1 MSTCYEEAAKLI
13 IKRAIRSAIFIDE
26 NAKEPYSEENPSET
40 DRSISL
46 YQQMKNNGVSLS
58 IFKYSNTCYN
68 EQKEYLFAN
77 RDLVLLDWKL
87 EGEGQGGEKSL
98 ELLDEI
104 VNEQKHIHF
113 CVIYTSENKDS
124 VLKNLLSYFSNT
136 TKEEYDEIRMNL
148 AAQEEDIKEILP
160 ELDELSVKRF
170 EADCKNLC
178 NTFRKTKPDLFKMIR
193 KNVETHSPLCS
204 LIKCGM
210 AFDEKSI
217 KSNKH
222 EPCPSSID
230 AFLYALCIKNIII
243 IILNKSEVTPGNLF
257 QKFADTLVSYRWGV
271 MQLVGLEMQNIQKK
285 SSSFI
290 DEQILK
296 VTKKALGYHKYKSN
310 IGFDDYL
317 RTVMLEQ
324 LSLNLR
330 EEKLTLVDAIDCEEY
345 DDKLQEEYISMNVFY
360 NSACIKRNRPLTFG
374 DVFRCDRS
382 YYICITALC
391 DCAKPEKRDNCFY
404 FAKGTSITSTKAMEI
419 GDKGFIS
426 YLNSRE
432 YVKWNLHIDNVD
444 EPVYIVPE
452 TFIILDNMIKEQK
465 LEANKLILENG
476 ELTLKKYC
484 LEYVTTI
491 KQNYAQRIANHAFS
505 HPVRV
510 GIDFVKKEKD

>member
-1 MSTCYEEAAKLI
+1 MPTYEETAKII
-13 IKRAIRSAIFIDE
+13 IKEAIRSAIFIDE
-26 NAKEPYSEENPSET
+26 NAKEPYSEDNPSET
-40 DRSISL
+40 ERSISL

-58 IFKYSNTCYN
+58 ICKYSNACYN

-87 EGEGQGGEKSL
+87 EGEEQGGEKSL

-104 VNEQKHIHF
+104 VNRQKHIHF

-124 VLKNLLSYFSNT
+124 VLKNLLSYFSDT

-148 AAQEEDIKEILP
+148 ADQEEEIKEILP
-160 ELDELSVKRF
+160 VLDELSVKRH
-170 EADCKNLC
+170 EAECKELY
-178 NTFRKTKPDLFKMIR
+178 KTIRRTKRDLLTLILQ
-193 KNVETHSPLCS
+193 NVVCDSSLCS

-222 EPCPSSID
+222 EPFPSSID
-230 AFLYALCIKNIII
+230 ASLYALCIKNIII
-243 IILNKSEVTPGNLF
+243 IILNKNEVTPGNLF

-285 SSSFI
+285 NSSFI

-296 VTKKALGYHKYKSN
+296 VTKKALGYHKYKN
-310 IGFDDYL
+310 KGFDDYL

-330 EEKLTLVDAIDCEEY
+330 EEKLTLVDAIDSEEY
-345 DDKLQEEYISMNVFY
+345 DEKLQEEYISMNVFY
-360 NSACIKRNRPLTFG
+360 NSACLKRDRPLTFG
-374 DVFRCDRS
+374 DVFRCDNS
-382 YYICITALC
+382 YFICITALC

-404 FAKGTSITSTKAMEI
+404 FAKGTSITSTKALEI

-426 YLNSRE
+426 YLNSKE
-432 YVKWNLHIDNVD
+432 YVKWNLKKDNAD

-452 TFIILDNMIKEQK
+452 PLIILDNVIKGQK
-465 LEANKLILENG
+465 LEANKLIQENG
-476 ELTLKKYC
+476 KLIRKTYI

-491 KQNYAQRIANHAFS
+491 KQNYAQRVANHAFT
-505 HPVRV
+505 HPLRV
-510 GIDFVKKEKD
+510 GIDFVKK

>member
-1 MSTCYEEAAKLI
+1 MPTYEEAAKLI
-13 IKRAIRSAIFIDE
+13 IKGAIRSAIFIDE
-26 NAKEPYSEENPSET
+26 NAKEPYSEDNPSET

-58 IFKYSNTCYN
+58 ICKYSNACYN

-87 EGEGQGGEKSL
+87 EGEEQGCEKSL

-148 AAQEEDIKEILP
+148 ADQEEEIKEILDV
-160 ELDELSVKRF
+160 LDELSVKRY
-170 EADCKNLC
+170 EVECEYMYKNI
-178 NTFRKTKPDLFKMIR
+178 RRTKRDLLTSILQ
-193 KNVETHSPLCS
+193 NVVSDSPLCS

-217 KSNKH
+217 KSDKH

-230 AFLYALCIKNIII
+230 ASLYALSIKNIII
-243 IILNKSEVTPGNLF
+243 VILNKNEVTPNNLF

-271 MQLVGLEMQNIQKK
+271 MQLVGLEMHNIQKK

-310 IGFDDYL
+310 IRFDDYL

-330 EEKLTLVDAIDCEEY
+330 EEKLTLVDAIDSEEY

-360 NSACIKRNRPLTFG
+360 NSVCIKRNRPLTFG
-374 DVFRCDRS
+374 DVFRCDNS

-404 FAKGTSITSTKAMEI
+404 FAKGTSITSTKALKI

-426 YLNSRE
+426 YLNSKE
-432 YVKWNLHIDNVD
+432 CVKWNLHIDNVD

-452 TFIILDNMIKEQK
+452 TFIILDNMIKEQE
-465 LEANKLILENG
+465 LEANKPILENG
-476 ELTLKKYC
+476 ELTFKKYC
-484 LEYVTTI
+484 LKYITTI
-491 KQNYAQRIANHAFS
+491 KQNYAQRIANHAFA
-505 HPVRV
+505 HPARV
-510 GIDFVKKEKD
+510 GIDFVKK